1 MAEGS
6 AGYAFQHASI
16 KATLDP
22 RAEKVKGL
30 YYRQT
35 DDAPS
40 PAIINLY
47 ASDIVELSRDFSAP
61 SVVDVLAVTGK
72 RNTKKSLLYFS
83 CPCLTFSLYWKGGAI
98 TIYPQDKQFKAW
110 DFIHYLVSTE
120 NNTVKRTVTFVQTT
134 IAEGKQTASGYWT
147 VDQDHARSMKNSMK
161 HDDVVG
167 KVLSALGVDVDSLCY
182 DEIEKEFIAKTKK
195 DEDTVQFVLMTSSPL
210 PVRTGK
216 PDHGNTNKDM
226 RNLIVVHRS
235 EVERLGIVFSE

>member
-1 MAEGS
+1 M
-6 AGYAFQHASI
+6 
-16 KATLDP
+16 
-22 RAEKVKGL
+22 
-30 YYRQT
+30 
-35 DDAPS
+35 
-40 PAIINLY
+40 
-47 ASDIVELSRDFSAP
+47 
-61 SVVDVLAVTGK
+61 
-72 RNTKKSLLYFS
+72 
-83 CPCLTFSLYWKGGAI
+83 
-98 TIYPQDKQFKAW
+98 
-110 DFIHYLVSTE
+110 
-120 NNTVKRTVTFVQTT
+120 KRTVTFVQTT
-134 IAEGKQTASGYWT
+134 IAEGKQTASGHWT
-147 VDQDHARSMKNSMK
+147 VDQDHARSIKNSMK